1 MHSKKMNPPD
11 RLRAWGLEILAR
23 RGHNKAVIAL
33 ANKLAR
39 IVWAVW
45 KHGTEFQSYPQAA

>member
-1 MHSKKMNPPD
+1 MDSPD
-11 RLRAWGLEILAR
+11 RLRAWALEVCAR
-23 RGHNKAVIAL
+23 RGHNKAVIAI

-39 IVWAVW
+39 ISWAVC